1 MTKTLKYYLSKGYD
15 KKTAEYFLKGK
26 RTIKTIKP
34 NDDYSL
40 LITFDNGEQKLFD
53 VAPLI
58 EKGGIFTHIQQIEI
72 FRRVYLD
79 NFGCHAW
86 DINPNIN
93 GKNILENKI
102 DIAADR
108 CYIEGI
114 PVKDI

>member
-1 MTKTLKYYLSKGYD
+1 MTKTLKYYLYKGYD

-58 EKGGIFTHIQQIEI
+58 EKCGIFTHIQQIEI

-102 DIAADR
+102 DISADR

>member
-1 MTKTLKYYLSKGYD
+1 MTKTLKYYLYKGCD
-15 KKTAEYFLKGK
+15 KKRAEYFLKGK
-26 RTIKTIKP
+26 R
-34 NDDYSL
+34 
-40 LITFDNGEQKLFD
+40 
-53 VAPLI
+53 
-58 EKGGIFTHIQQIEI
+58 IFTHIQQIEI

-79 NFGCHAW
+79 NFGCPAW

-102 DIAADR
+102 DISADR